1 MSFIHHAIAKKIKED
16 KEKDRTVREWGE
28 TKRGNDFTRILGQ
41 LYKNAEYWFPKDLL
55 KVV

>member
-16 KEKDRTVREWGE
+16 KEKDRTVRETGE
-28 TKRGNDFTRILGQ
+28 TKRGNYFTRILGQ
-41 LYKNAEYWFPKDLL
+41 FYKNAEYWFPKDLL

>member
-16 KEKDRTVREWGE
+16 KEKDRTVRERGE

-41 LYKNAEYWFPKDLL
+41 LYKNAEY
-55 KVV
+55 

>member
-41 LYKNAEYWFPKDLL
+41 LYKNAEYWFPKNLL